1 MIWKQGQIMIFLF
14 SMNSDSEDESRV
26 ASEKVGDYDSS
37 DTDSLELEPRVS
49 GPGNRNIEPV
59 GDSLS
64 SNLTSLIGSFISN
77 TAAQRRRPSN
87 LSEDF
92 EFISQEELN
101 EENILKP

>member
-1 MIWKQGQIMIFLF
+1 
-14 SMNSDSEDESRV
+14 MNSESEDESRV

-49 GPGNRNIEPV
+49 GPGNRNVVEQT
-59 GDSLS
+59 GHSLS

-77 TAAQRRRPSN
+77 TAAQQRRPSN

-92 EFISQEELN
+92 EFINQDELN
-101 EENILKP
+101 EENI